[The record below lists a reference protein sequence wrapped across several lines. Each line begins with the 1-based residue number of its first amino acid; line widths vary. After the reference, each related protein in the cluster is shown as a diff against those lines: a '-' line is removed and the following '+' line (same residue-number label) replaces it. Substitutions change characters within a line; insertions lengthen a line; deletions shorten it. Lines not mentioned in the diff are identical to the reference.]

1 MASRN
6 LDGCRVMKEAEQRL
20 AFAQESEK
28 RTQGQLEAA
37 KTQLKVAKTQ
47 LEVDQNEVKKKKSF
61 LEETREKLQ
70 VIDVDED
77 DDTESGDGKR
87 TGEVKLSPNH
97 GSGKKARTDSNM
109 AAASQPSVVPAS
121 DTSNG
126 EENVVEQIVVEGA
139 GVSEVNGTYKRCQPS
154 YHDFPFSLDKNVP
167 VYSKSGSWKGNA
179 AKFSIYRQLGYWWV
193 TCGDQDSAGACCST
207 STMRSLYGNSRS
219 DTNLPPKNDWYVLT
233 EGSIPSPQLK
243 WYKCE
248 RGK

>member
-70 VIDVDED
+70 VIDVDD
-77 DDTESGDGKR
+77 DDDAERGDGKR
-87 TGEVKLSPNH
+87 KSKLSLSHNN
-97 GSGKKARTDSNM
+97 GNGKKARTDINL

-139 GVSEVNGTYKRCQPS
+139 GVSEVNGTYKRCQS
-154 YHDFPFSLDKNVP
+154 YDAFPAAFVDMDVP
-167 VYSKSGSWKGNA
+167 VYSKSGSWKGNIV
-179 AKFSIYRQLGYWWV
+179 KFFIYRRTNSKFWFVSCCWV
-193 TCGDQDSAGACCST
+193 QDSAGTCCSNFYFT
-207 STMRSLYGNSRS
+207 GE
-219 DTNLPPKNDWYVLT
+219 DTKLPPKNDWLGFT
-233 EGSIPSPQLK
+233 EGNSPSPQLK
-243 WYKCE
+243 W
-248 RGK
+248 

>member
-167 VYSKSGSWKGNA
+167 VYSKSGSWKGNIV
-179 AKFSIYRQLGYWWV
+179 KFFIYRRTNSKFWFVSCCWV
-193 TCGDQDSAGACCST
+193 QDSAGTCCSNFYFT
-207 STMRSLYGNSRS
+207 GE
-219 DTNLPPKNDWYVLT
+219 DTKLPPKNDWLGFT
-233 EGSIPSPQLK
+233 EGNSPSPQLK
-243 WYKCE
+243 W
-248 RGK
+248 